1 MSDRLLKAL
10 LVMLLI
16 AAPSLAQTAAELR
29 RKYGEPKILSSK
41 SSHILVLLYMVRP
54 DITMTVKFGDS
65 TGGRACEQRVEP
77 YRTRTQNS
85 RQVDVMD
92 ESEAEKVLEELAPA
106 AERGR
111 LIKSSNAEFGCSTVL
126 FGDYERVMI
135 AVTRRCAAQGGGT
148 YSVKIRWK
156 DAVCEQ
162 IDRQA
167 SKAEVA
173 RNELN

>member
-10 LVMLLI
+10 LLMLLI
-16 AAPSLAQTAAELR
+16 AAPSLAQTATELR
-29 RKYGEPKILSSK
+29 HKYGEPQILSRK
-41 SSHILVLLYMVRP
+41 SSQILIERYMVRP
-54 DITMTVKFGDS
+54 SITMTVKFGGTS
-65 TGGRACEQRVEP
+65 GRACELHIGPR
-77 YRTRTQNS
+77 RTRIQNPK
-85 RQVDVMD
+85 RADVMSQ
-92 ESEAEKVLEELAPA
+92 SEAEKIIEELAPSD
-106 AERGR
+106 ERGR

-135 AVTRRCAAQGGGT
+135 AVTRRCEAQGGGT

-167 SKAEVA
+167 SATEVA
-173 RNELN
+173 GNLLN

>member
-29 RKYGEPKILSSK
+29 RKYGDPEILSHK
-41 SSHILVLLYMVRP
+41 SSQVLVERYMVR
-54 DITMTVKFGDS
+54 DNITMTVKY
-65 TGGRACEQRVEP
+65 GGGGERACELRIEP
-77 YRTRTQNS
+77 FRTKTQNS
-85 RQVDVMD
+85 KRVDVM
-92 ESEAEKVLEELAPA
+92 SEIEAHRVIEELSPKAD
-106 AERGR
+106 RGR
-111 LIKSSNAEFGCSTVL
+111 LIKSSNAEIGCSTVL

-156 DAVCEQ
+156 DTVCEQ

-167 SKAEVA
+167 SVAEVA
-173 RNELN
+173 VNSLN

>member
-29 RKYGEPKILSSK
+29 QKYGEPEILSRK
-41 SSHILVLLYMVRP
+41 SSQILIERYMVRGS
-54 DITMTVKFGDS
+54 ITMTVKFGGRS
-65 TGGRACEQRVEP
+65 GRACELRIEP
-77 YRTRTQNS
+77 RRTRIQNS
-85 RQVDVMD
+85 KRVDVMS
-92 ESEAEKVLEELAPA
+92 EFEAEQVIKELAPME
-106 AERGR
+106 ERGR
-111 LIKSSNAEFGCSTVL
+111 LIKSSNAEFGCSTVD

-156 DAVCEQ
+156 DTVCEQ

-167 SKAEVA
+167 SVAEVA
-173 RNELN
+173 GNALN